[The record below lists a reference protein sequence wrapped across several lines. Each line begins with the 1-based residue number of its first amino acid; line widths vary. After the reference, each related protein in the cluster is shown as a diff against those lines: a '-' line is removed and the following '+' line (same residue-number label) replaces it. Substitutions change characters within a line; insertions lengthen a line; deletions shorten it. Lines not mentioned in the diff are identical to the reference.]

1 MERHVKN
8 CQKKSLLKQNIE
20 EKALELSLLMEDL
33 KS

>member
-8 CQKKSLLKQNIE
+8 CQKKSLLKQKIE
-20 EKALELSLLMEDL
+20 EKAIELSLLMEDL